1 MHVKKPCRMIVSV
14 SGVIALT
21 VLFAGG
27 EALGLQTPYLASLTG
42 DRVRVRTGGSS
53 NHFPFSTLRR
63 GDPVVVVDEADGWAN
78 IQLPKWMPVFVH
90 KDYVNLAADSWS
102 GTVTANRLIV
112 RVVPEKKHEPLGF
125 LSRGDRLEVLKVH
138 GKWLQIAPRTG
149 LRAWVSARYLRPVR
163 TLRAAEVAT
172 VWAGLAPVR
181 QVVSGMARGTDP
193 GTAGPR
199 TSVWRSRSDGG
210 RAGREAGS
218 VSVSPRI
225 AMAWQR
231 AKILLSSNPSRSSFD
246 SARRGFESIQN
257 ESEDLSE
264 IDQARKGIEYVRKM
278 EERNRDVRD
287 AHELVEQAELE
298 DQRLRK
304 ELVKYRRSGFR
315 IEGADDDGIDAYLT
329 RGWVQ
334 GNGRFIG
341 RQGTH
346 RLMKGNK
353 VLYFLKGQIGID
365 LDTLLGRRVSIRGLV
380 KELDPRFGAD
390 LILVSNVTLLS
401 DR

>member
-1 MHVKKPCRMIVSV
+1 M
-14 SGVIALT
+14 
-21 VLFAGG
+21 
-27 EALGLQTPYLASLTG
+27 
-42 DRVRVRTGGSS
+42 
-53 NHFPFSTLRR
+53 
-63 GDPVVVVDEADGWAN
+63 
-78 IQLPKWMPVFVH
+78 
-90 KDYVNLAADSWS
+90 
-102 GTVTANRLIV
+102 
-112 RVVPEKKHEPLGF
+112 
-125 LSRGDRLEVLKVH
+125 
-138 GKWLQIAPRTG
+138 
-149 LRAWVSARYLRPVR
+149 
-163 TLRAAEVAT
+163 
-172 VWAGLAPVR
+172 R

-304 ELVKYRRSGFR
+304 ELVNYRRSGFR